1 MLVYKFGG
9 GILTGAGGIKRMSEI
24 IRSAQ
29 NDNKGEKIVIVV
41 SALGKMTNAFE
52 ELYREWKGDITEN
65 YAFDNIK
72 DFHYEI
78 GASILGRGKT
88 EDILSPLFARIAG
101 LVSGSFP
108 KDPKRAYDQLV
119 RYGEL
124 LSAEIISAFLHKSD
138 LDHKLINAGDLIVT
152 DNNYTDAKVDWGETE
167 LRLKSRLGSK
177 KGGGLF
183 LTQGFI
189 ARSIQGQ
196 PTTLGREGSDF
207 SAAIIASVLN
217 AREIII
223 WKDVPG
229 IMSSDPAIFPDSV
242 KLDQVSY
249 IEAIELSYYGAKI
262 LHPNTIKPLHNKD
275 IPLSVRSM
283 FYPGEKGTLVTSDPV
298 IDEEK
303 PVIIVKP
310 NQVLVS
316 ILPRDL
322 SFIMEER
329 LADLFAY
336 LSRNR
341 IKSNLFQHSAVSISI
356 CMDYNENLVNR
367 LVGDLINEYRILYN
381 PGLDLL
387 TIRHYTP
394 EVVEKYTSNRQIY
407 VRQQSRKTA
416 RFVLS

>member
-9 GILTGAGGIKRMSEI
+9 GILTGPDGIKRMSEI
-24 IRSAQ
+24 IKSTHQ
-29 NDNKGEKIVIVV
+29 KNKGEKIIIVV

-52 ELYREWKGDITEN
+52 GLFREWKGDIS
-65 YAFDNIK
+65 AASALDNIR
-72 DFHYEI
+72 DFHFDI
-78 GASILGRGKT
+78 GSAILDRDMVS
-88 EDILSPLFARIAG
+88 DILSPLFARIAS
-101 LVSGSFP
+101 LISGSFP

-124 LSAEIISAFLHKSD
+124 ISAELISAFLQKSG

-167 LRLKSRLGSK
+167 LRLRRRIGSN
-177 KGGGLF
+177 KGGGVF

-189 ARSIQGQ
+189 ARSRQGQ

-217 AREIII
+217 AREVII

-229 IMSSDPAIFPDSV
+229 IMTSDPAIFPDPV

-249 IEAIELSYYGAKI
+249 IEAIELSYFGAKI
-262 LHPNTIKPLHNKD
+262 LHPNTIKPLHNKA
-275 IPLSVRSM
+275 IPLSVRSI
-283 FYPGEKGTLVTSDPV
+283 FSPGETGTLVTSDPL

-303 PVIIVKP
+303 PVIIIKP

-329 LADLFAY
+329 LSDLFAY

-356 CMDYNENLVNR
+356 CIDYNENLINR
-367 LVGDLINEYRILYN
+367 LVGDLIDEYRILYN

-394 EVVEKYTSNRQIY
+394 EVVEKYTLNRQVY
-407 VRQQSRKTA
+407 VRQQSRRTA